1 MQRIAKAFE
10 VELEKRL
17 DSVKEKLKPP
27 MMRFM
32 EKLKTPSGVDR
43 RLAGD
48 TIREVEDSSR
58 IVQAVKERAN
68 IMDQLSR
75 SELVGFLL
83 TIFHLRDS
91 FLEEEIQAGVDVMQV
106 QFTKIVHF
114 LNFLSRSWQ
123 SRSSSSS
130 VVRPSPGWRCPSGR
144 PSC

>member
-17 DSVKEKLKPP
+17 DSVKERLKPP
-27 MMRFM
+27 MVRFI

-91 FLEEEIQAGVDVMQV
+91 FLEEEIQAGSDVMQV
-106 QFTKIVHF
+106 WFSEMLIF
-114 LNFLSRSWQ
+114 
-123 SRSSSSS
+123 
-130 VVRPSPGWRCPSGR
+130 
-144 PSC
+144 